1 MEILDFFSHEK
12 VFAMEDLNSKL
23 LNKNPAPNNN
33 IIFVY
38 CPPKVGSTTLVTS
51 LRLSAAQKFTI
62 IHVHDKTLFSAISE
76 NENICHIEVN
86 DYILYNKLIGKNVYV
101 VDIFRSP
108 VERKISEFFEY
119 ISPLHFNNSEKKI
132 NMYTLEKVINRFNNL
147 FPYLGNSD
155 YYRDM
160 YSLQSFPEK
169 FDFEN
174 KYLLLDMNGVKY
186 IKLRLKDSEHW
197 GNILTTILGTPVI
210 IVNDYETDKK
220 PLADLFR
227 NFKNFYRIP
236 SNFLEE
242 INRDQN
248 ILYYFTDHER
258 EDYISFW
265 QNKQSVHF
273 NSYTRDEYLFYTQLC
288 LENQS
293 QNIIQTK
300 HYIDI
305 GCLCVAC
312 SLKRASLLS
321 RAMRGESI
329 SEKIIHEDAVNEI
342 KNVISNK
349 NRLIQER
356 INKMNEQIKYRNS
369 KLYKP
374 SASGTL
380 VVKNNMKNIV
390 NK

>member
-132 NMYTLEKVINRFNNL
+132 NMYALEKVINRFNNL

>member
-1 MEILDFFSHEK
+1 
-12 VFAMEDLNSKL
+12 
-23 LNKNPAPNNN
+23 
-33 IIFVY
+33 
-38 CPPKVGSTTLVTS
+38 
-51 LRLSAAQKFTI
+51 
-62 IHVHDKTLFSAISE
+62 
-76 NENICHIEVN
+76 
-86 DYILYNKLIGKNVYV
+86 
-101 VDIFRSP
+101 
-108 VERKISEFFEY
+108 
-119 ISPLHFNNSEKKI
+119 
-132 NMYTLEKVINRFNNL
+132 MYALEKVINRFNNL

>member
-132 NMYTLEKVINRFNNL
+132 NMYALEKVINRFNNL

-197 GNILTTILGTPVI
+197 GNILTTILGTPVT

>member
-197 GNILTTILGTPVI
+197 GNILTTILGTPVT

>member
-1 MEILDFFSHEK
+1 MEVLKTFSQEK

-51 LRLSAAQKFTI
+51 LRLSAAQKFTV
-62 IHVHDKTLFSAISE
+62 IHIHDKTLFSAISE
-76 NENICHIEVN
+76 NENICHVEVN

-197 GNILTTILGTPVI
+197 GNILTTILETPVT